1 MAKKFLPHFSSP
13 LPEHARKHTNCAPG
27 APENMRL
34 PAIAD
39 AHCHYWTPGT
49 HRWLQEVPPKLQPIS
64 RDYLPATQLE
74 DLTGLDLRETVYIQA
89 NMHVTGEFTAQE
101 EVAWVD
107 GMATV
112 CGRPSAVIGHAP
124 LQRPEEAAAI
134 IDACR
139 RFKTYRGVRFMLDY
153 HPSRPELCQADR
165 GDYMSSPAFLEGVR
179 LLGPRGLVF
188 ELQVCQCQL
197 AEAAHFVSEA
207 PDVTFML
214 NHAGFPLRG
223 EHAAWREGMQ
233 RLAAQPN
240 VACKLGGFGACD

>member
-1 MAKKFLPHFSSP
+1 MT
-13 LPEHARKHTNCAPG
+13 HARS
-27 APENMRL
+27 ENMRL
-34 PAIAD
+34 PAFAD

-49 HRWLQEVPPKLQPIS
+49 HRWLQEVPPKLQPII

-74 DLTGLDLRETVYIQA
+74 DLEACTGLDLRETVYIQA

-165 GDYMSSPAFLEGVR
+165 GDYRNAKT
-179 LLGPRGLVF
+179 
-188 ELQVCQCQL
+188 
-197 AEAAHFVSEA
+197 AHFVSKA